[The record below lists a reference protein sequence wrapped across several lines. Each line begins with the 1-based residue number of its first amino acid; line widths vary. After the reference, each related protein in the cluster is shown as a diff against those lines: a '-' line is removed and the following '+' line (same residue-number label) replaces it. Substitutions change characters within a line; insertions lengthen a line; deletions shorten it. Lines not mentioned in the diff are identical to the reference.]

1 MVESAGGPQASEGSN
16 EPARIDQAVNAV
28 AETAA
33 SAFAAVASASGSVD
47 VEPASAS
54 FVASAASVAPGS

>member
-16 EPARIDQAVNAV
+16 EPARIDQAVNAI

-33 SAFAAVASASGSVD
+33 SASASGSAD
-47 VEPASAS
+47 VEPDQPASAS
-54 FVASAASVAPGS
+54 FVASVAPGS

>member
-16 EPARIDQAVNAV
+16 EPARIDQAVNAI

-33 SAFAAVASASGSVD
+33 SAFAAVASASGSAD
-47 VEPASAS
+47 VEPDQPASAS
-54 FVASAASVAPGS
+54 FVASVAPGS